1 MQPNLEAEP
10 HSENVVFIIQKPLF
24 GCYFDHF
31 KGGVRY
37 IRFLKPI
44 YQSRGGLR
52 SRLHAPLFPPQ
63 VADETGLPQ
72 RDPSTHLVRAELE
85 HL

>member
-24 GCYFDHF
+24 GGFFDHF

-63 VADETGLPQ
+63 VGLNGFALERPFYTQ
-72 RDPSTHLVRAELE
+72 LE
-85 HL
+85 HV